1 MAVEQTRAAPTT
13 TQLPTTTGLPTDDT
27 GNSGPPH
34 GPMIDMARIDGPA
47 VQGYADKHGVTPEQ
61 AREIIIWQ
69 AEVNQQLAR
78 VTSVAGPRYAG
89 ARFLPPEENGGEAIV
104 AIYIADP
111 TAEDIAAVA
120 KLDGSILVEAIGG
133 MEELD
138 QIVAEA
144 AAVAQAEH
152 PDAWVSVVIDPA
164 TGEVEVSYDYPVLD
178 E

>member
-1 MAVEQTRAAPTT
+1 
-13 TQLPTTTGLPTDDT
+13 
-27 GNSGPPH
+27 
-34 GPMIDMARIDGPA
+34 MIDMARLDGPA
-47 VQGYADKHGVTPEQ
+47 VQGYAAKHGVTPEQ
-61 AREIIIWQ
+61 AQQIINWQ
-69 AEVNQQLAR
+69 AEVNQQLGR

-111 TAEDIAAVA
+111 TDEDIATVA
-120 KLDGSILVEAIGG
+120 QLEGAILVEAIGG
-133 MEELD
+133 MDELD

-144 AAVAQAEH
+144 AAAAQAEY

-164 TGEVEVSYDYPVLD
+164 TGEVEVSHDHVVLD

>member
-1 MAVEQTRAAPTT
+1 
-13 TQLPTTTGLPTDDT
+13 
-27 GNSGPPH
+27 
-34 GPMIDMARIDGPA
+34 MIDMARIDGPA
-47 VQGYADKHGVTPEQ
+47 VQGYAARHGVTPEQ

-69 AEVNQQLAR
+69 AEVNEQLGR

-89 ARFLPPEENGGEAIV
+89 ARFLSPEENDGQAIV

-120 KLDGSILVEAIGG
+120 KLDGARLVEAIGG
-133 MEELD
+133 MDELD

-144 AAVAQAEH
+144 AAAAQAEH
-152 PDAWVSVVIDPA
+152 PDAWISVVIDPT
-164 TGEVEVSYDYPVLD
+164 TGEVEVTWDYVVLD